1 MTEYRYKLPDVGEG
15 VVEAE
20 IVEWRVKVGDTV
32 VEDQPVLDVMTD
44 KATVEVPCA
53 VNGKVTKIVG
63 EPGDV
68 IPVGTEILFIETDA
82 ATAAAAKEEEAEAP
96 KAIHDRIDI
105 CQGSKRPPWPSLTFQ
120 RNPPNEVRCSA
131 KQPAEKVVLV
141 NRGYTRSPVVTP
153 TALVRGE
160 PSP

>member
-96 KAIHDRIDI
+96 KAEEKAPEPKAEAPKEEKKPEPKAEAPKPAAPAGCFRRFTI
-105 CQGSKRPPWPSLTFQ
+105 
-120 RNPPNEVRCSA
+120 SA
-131 KQPAEKVVLV
+131 
-141 NRGYTRSPVVTP
+141 VVTP
-153 TALVRGE
+153 ATGSSRRITTRSAAR
-160 PSP
+160 